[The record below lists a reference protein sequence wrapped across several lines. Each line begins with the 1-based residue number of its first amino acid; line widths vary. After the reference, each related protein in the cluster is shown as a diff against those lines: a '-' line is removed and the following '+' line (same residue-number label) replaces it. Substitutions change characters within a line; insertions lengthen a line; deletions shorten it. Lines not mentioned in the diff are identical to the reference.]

1 MTQEQGETQK
11 KENFTRKGIVEVI
24 PEDKNIID
32 VTTKEARKDKE
43 AFRET

>member
-11 KENFTRKGIVEVI
+11 EENFTRKGIAEVI

-32 VTTKEARKDKE
+32 VTTKEAKKDKE
-43 AFRET
+43 VFQET